1 MLDFD
6 FIRENWLYIATG
18 IGATLGITVIS
29 FLFATPI
36 AMMTARGRR
45 STLLPIN
52 ALSTFYVWLLD
63 GIPLLL
69 QIFFIFLVLPRIGII
84 LPGFWGAVLVLT
96 LNYGSHMS
104 KIFYER
110 FANNGKSQGKFWIP
124 LIQPLTDEFTSM
136 LKDTT
141 LIALTGFIHDVYWR
155 ATRMGR
161 LEFKILEA
169 YILATL
175 IYLILITVISFGARM
190 LNGSLKNTQSG
201 SEGIALL

>member
-6 FIRENWLYIATG
+6 FIRENWLYIAMG

-36 AMMTARGRR
+36 AMMAARGRR
-45 STLLPIN
+45 STFLPIN
-52 ALSTFYVWLLD
+52 ALSTFYVWLID
-63 GIPLLL
+63 WIPLLL

-104 KIFYER
+104 KVFYEC
-110 FANNGKSQGKFWIP
+110 FAATGKSQGKFWIP

-136 LKDTT
+136 IKDTT

-155 ATRMGR
+155 ATRVGR
-161 LEFKILEA
+161 LEFKVLESYTIA
-169 YILATL
+169 AI
-175 IYLILITVISFGARM
+175 IYLILITIISLGAKR
-190 LNGSLKNTQSG
+190 LNVTIKN
-201 SEGIALL
+201 A